1 VVTHSLATDA
11 IRDRA
16 SLYAL
21 GGLAGDARHEFEAH
35 LDECE
40 VCRTEAAAFTEIAAD
55 LALNAPPRPPS
66 PGLRERLLDAARV
79 PHAAAAVAPLFAFTL
94 ANEGTWHELMP
105 GVFRKHL
112 GGPSGS
118 PGFLFRIEPGAA
130 IVPHTHA
137 KAEHCFVVEG
147 EVDIAGRHLRA
158 GDYSCAMPGST
169 HTETRSAG
177 GCVLLIIDAPV

>member
-1 VVTHSLATDA
+1 MVRHTVATDT

-21 GGLAGDARHEFEAH
+21 GGLAGDARREFEAH
-35 LDECE
+35 LEGCE
-40 VCRTEAAAFTEIAAD
+40 VCRAEAAAFTEIAAD
-55 LALNAPPRPPS
+55 LALTAPPRPPS
-66 PGLRERLLDAARV
+66 PRLRERLLDATRA
-79 PHAAAAVAPLFAFTL
+79 PQTADAAAPPFAYTL

-169 HTETRSAG
+169 HTETRSVG
-177 GCVLLIIDAPV
+177 GCVLLIIDAPA